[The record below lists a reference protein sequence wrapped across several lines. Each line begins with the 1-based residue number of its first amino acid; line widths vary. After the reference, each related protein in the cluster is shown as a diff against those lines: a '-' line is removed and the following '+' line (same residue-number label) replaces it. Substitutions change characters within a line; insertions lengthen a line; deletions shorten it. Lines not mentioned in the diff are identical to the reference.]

1 MEKQR
6 RRNVIQEKSFAFAVR
21 IVACCRTLQVK
32 QKEFVLSKQLLRSG
46 TSIGA
51 NVEEAIGAQSRKD
64 FAAKMSI
71 ATKEAR
77 ETVYWLRLLQAAKV
91 FESSRFDDLVSECR
105 EVLTILNSI
114 VLTTRSHVRSES
126 SSTSPN
132 IQNSSFRIQNST
144 ELSEV
149 SHDSRDI

>member
-1 MEKQR
+1 MEKDR
-6 RRNVIQEKSFAFAVR
+6 RKNVIQDKSFAFAVR
-21 IVACCRTLQVK
+21 IVAFCRNLQME

-71 ATKEAR
+71 AAKEAR
-77 ETVYWLRLLQAAKV
+77 DTIYWLRLLQAAKML
-91 FESSRFDDLVSECR
+91 EGSSLDGLVSECR

-114 VLTTRSHVRSES
+114 ILTTRTSLPSES
-126 SSTSPN
+126 SSVSPN
-132 IQNSSFRIQNST
+132 TRHSEFIIQNSKLHRAKRGIP
-144 ELSEV
+144 
-149 SHDSRDI
+149 